1 MTPDHAIT
9 LDLDQVD
16 VLTEVINI
24 GVGRAAYSL
33 SEMMQC
39 RVGIEVPKV
48 VAGRW
53 PDASFDVAIDG
64 AASIVSQGFSGAVE
78 GTAALVFERGS
89 ARALVGLLT
98 EAAEDSIEI
107 DAEREAVLTEV
118 GNIIINGVLGSLGN
132 LTSLDV
138 RFGLPRYCEGSLT
151 PILGADSSRFTVIV
165 GVVFSIAERAVEGRL
180 GLMFDLPALSSVWA
194 LLDPTTASMPACAT

>member
-1 MTPDHAIT
+1 MTSDHRIA
-9 LDLDQVD
+9 LHLDQFD
-16 VLTEVINI
+16 VLTEVINV

-39 RVGIEVPKV
+39 RVGLDVPKV
-48 VAGRW
+48 DVGRW
-53 PDASFDVAIDG
+53 PDASFDVALDG
-64 AASIVSQGFSGAVE
+64 AASIVSQSFSGAVE
-78 GTAALVFERGS
+78 GTAALVFQRSS
-89 ARALVGLLT
+89 ACALVGFLT

-138 RFGLPRYCEGSLT
+138 QFGLPRYCEGSLA
-151 PILGADSSRFTVIV
+151 PVLGEAHTRSTVIV
-165 GVVFSIAERAVEGRL
+165 GVVFSIAERAVQGRL
-180 GLMFDLPALSSVWA
+180 GIMFDLPALSSVWA
-194 LLDPTTASMPACAT
+194 LLDPTAGACAT